1 MSKRILMRYNNP
13 MIDALDRHILLADDD
28 ERIRTLL
35 KEFLMRAGYRVSAA
49 RDGGHVERLVAGLS
63 FDLLI
68 LDVMMPVK
76 DGITL
81 TRDLRETI
89 DTPIILLT
97 AKSEA
102 EDRIAG
108 LEAGCDDF
116 ISKPFEPKELL
127 LRMAAIFRRIDQ
139 HSPRAEKGLL
149 VSFGPMRF
157 DTKTKELWA
166 GDHPLHL
173 TGVEADILAALAQTP
188 NQVTTRNDLAA
199 RLGRSPESMSD
210 RTIDV
215 QITRLRR
222 KIETDPKEPR
232 YLQTVR
238 GEGYL
243 LSTE

>member
-1 MSKRILMRYNNP
+1 MTSG
-13 MIDALDRHILLADDD
+13 DDRHILLADDD

-35 KEFLMRAGYRVSAA
+35 KEFLIRAGYRVTAA
-49 RDGGHVERLVAGLS
+49 RDADHVERLIEGLS
-63 FDLLI
+63 FDLMI
-68 LDVMMPVK
+68 LDVMMPGK
-76 DGITL
+76 DGISL
-81 TRDLRETI
+81 TRDIRARF

-97 AKSEA
+97 AKSES

-139 HSPRAEKGLL
+139 HSPRAEKGMI
-149 VSFGPMRF
+149 VSFGAMRF
-157 DTKTKELWA
+157 DLKTKELWA
-166 GDHPLHL
+166 GDHIVHL

-188 NQVTTRNDLAA
+188 NDVTTRSDLAE
-199 RLGRSPESMSD
+199 RLGRSLDTMSD

-222 KIETDPKEPR
+222 KIENDPKEPR
-232 YLQTVR
+232 HLQTVR

-243 LSTE
+243 LSTK